1 MTIGILG
8 FYLLFVL
15 TAVLHGNRLNLGKSL
30 DYAQNNLHLVAMV
43 YSSDHGE
50 DMIYQHGSGRATW
63 PMMHIPFF
71 IYLSPE
77 YMRVYPETRQ
87 MLKVHQ
93 NRGLTNDMLFDTM
106 SGILQAPN
114 NNYSEAYDLT
124 SSGYRINEDNALTVW
139 GEKKI
144 KNDPEIN

>member
-1 MTIGILG
+1 MTVGILG

-15 TAVLHGNRLNLGKSL
+15 TAVLHGDRLDLEKSL

-63 PMMHIPFF
+63 PMMYILFF

-93 NRGLTNDMLFDTM
+93 NRVFT
-106 SGILQAPN
+106 
-114 NNYSEAYDLT
+114 
-124 SSGYRINEDNALTVW
+124 
-139 GEKKI
+139 
-144 KNDPEIN
+144 

>member
-1 MTIGILG
+1 
-8 FYLLFVL
+8 
-15 TAVLHGNRLNLGKSL
+15 
-30 DYAQNNLHLVAMV
+30 MV

-63 PMMHIPFF
+63 PMVHIPLF

-93 NRGLTNDMLFDTM
+93 NRVFTNDMLFDTM